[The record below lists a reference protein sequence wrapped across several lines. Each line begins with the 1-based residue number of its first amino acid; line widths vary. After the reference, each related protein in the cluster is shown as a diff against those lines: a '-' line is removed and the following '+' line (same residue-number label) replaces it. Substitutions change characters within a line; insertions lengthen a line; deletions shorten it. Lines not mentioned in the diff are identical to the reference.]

1 MTNIRIRSKIWL
13 EVDGQPFLGDGR
25 LLLLRAIATAGS
37 INAAAQML
45 GISYRKAW
53 SQVQEME
60 KHGIPMVDREKGGSG
75 GGRSVITPQAEELLS
90 KFDDVQKGLHQMIEA
105 RFDRVFNP
113 TENELPRRTG
123 TCSEPISTPG
133 EIRD

>member
-25 LLLLRAIATAGS
+25 LRLLRAIASAGS

-60 KHGIPMVDREKGGSG
+60 KHGIPLVECEKGGSG
-75 GGRSVITPQAEELLS
+75 GGRSVITAQAREILS
-90 KFDDVQKGLHQMIEA
+90 KFDEVQQGLHQMIDA
-105 RFDRVFNP
+105 RFNQIFHPDK
-113 TENELPRRTG
+113 E
-123 TCSEPISTPG
+123 
-133 EIRD
+133 